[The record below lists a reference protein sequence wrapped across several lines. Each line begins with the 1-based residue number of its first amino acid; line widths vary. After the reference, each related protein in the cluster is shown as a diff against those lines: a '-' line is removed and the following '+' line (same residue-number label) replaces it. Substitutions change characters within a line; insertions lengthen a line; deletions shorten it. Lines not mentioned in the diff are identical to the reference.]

1 MKLKDLDL
9 LYLLLFW
16 HGYKSCSFLNG
27 LSEINATWKWKLP
40 VLLDENTSRIQIV
53 SLQLQPTDS
62 MNLKHPIKKKPT
74 LNEKFPEAWQTDR

>member
-9 LYLLLFW
+9 LYLFLFW

-27 LSEINATWKWKLP
+27 LSEINATWKRKLP
-40 VLLDENTSRIQIV
+40 VLLDDNTSRIQKL

-62 MNLKHPIKKKPT
+62 MKHPI
-74 LNEKFPEAWQTDR
+74 